1 MPGPKDQQRSLQDKH
16 QDALRR
22 LLEQR
27 AATDRI
33 ENRID
38 MQRAREQVAA
48 ETQALDRAL
57 ALQGVPLEVL
67 PRRQAVPRQPTVA
80 DMRGQ
85 APRIE
90 RARPLTPEEQ
100 ARTDE
105 AALRRVTPIRP
116 PEVPLTP
123 GQVPRVVLD
132 YLRSL
137 GF

>member
-57 ALQGVPLEVL
+57 ALQGVPL
-67 PRRQAVPRQPTVA
+67 
-80 DMRGQ
+80 
-85 APRIE
+85 
-90 RARPLTPEEQ
+90 
-100 ARTDE
+100 
-105 AALRRVTPIRP
+105 
-116 PEVPLTP
+116 
-123 GQVPRVVLD
+123 
-132 YLRSL
+132 
-137 GF
+137 